1 MEIVNM
7 KKIFLIILFSFLVF
21 SNGYAADGKGE
32 ATEYTITM
40 KKVELCE
47 DAACTVSTTVGETDL
62 LANIASATAG
72 ADVGSYAATTGLP
85 IGTTFTHLRVTISRT
100 FTVTGSVVLAGNDC
114 FTDGQADSAQ
124 TQMLVGTIVEADVLS
139 STMIIST
146 AGGYTAATGARAGDV
161 GDGLINIS
169 YAAPEHATSIS
180 IDGDN
185 AVMIYALTNSYT
197 VGVKAPT
204 IRIKFNTT
212 TAIGADNTACAMWVD
227 EPEVTIALV
236 D

>member
-1 MEIVNM
+1 M

-47 DAACTVSTTVGETDL
+47 DVACTTSIVVGERDMD
-62 LANIASATAG
+62 ANIASATAG
-72 ADVGSYAATTGLP
+72 ADVGNYAATTGLP
-85 IGTTFTHLRVTISRT
+85 IGTTFSHLRVTISRT
-100 FTVTGSVVLAGNDC
+100 FTITGSVVLAGNDC
-114 FTDGQADSAQ
+114 FTDGGNDATK
-124 TQMLVGTIVEADVLS
+124 TQMLIGSTSSGDTAS
-139 STMIIST
+139 STMLIST
-146 AGGYTAATGARAGDV
+146 AGDYGAA
-161 GDGLINIS
+161 DGTLDSASNITIS
-169 YAAPEHATSIS
+169 YANPEHATSIS
-180 IDGDN
+180 IDDDN
-185 AVMIYALTNSYT
+185 AVMIYALTASYT

-204 IRIKFNTT
+204 IRIKFNTE

-227 EPEVTIALV
+227 EPEVAITLE

>member
-1 MEIVNM
+1 M

-47 DAACTVSTTVGETDL
+47 DVACTTSIVVGERDMD
-62 LANIASATAG
+62 ANIASATAG
-72 ADVGSYAATTGLP
+72 ADVGNYAATTGLP
-85 IGTTFTHLRVTISRT
+85 IGTTFSHLRVTISRT

-114 FTDGQADSAQ
+114 FTDGGNDATK
-124 TQMLVGTIVEADVLS
+124 TQMLIGSTSSGDTAS
-139 STMIIST
+139 STMLIST
-146 AGGYTAATGARAGDV
+146 AGNYGTNGTRGGSN
-161 GDGLINIS
+161 LTIS
-169 YAAPEHATSIS
+169 YANPEHATSLS
-180 IDGDN
+180 VTGDN
-185 AVMIYALTNSYT
+185 AVMIYALTSSYT

-204 IRIKFNTT
+204 IRIKFNTE

-227 EPEVTIALV
+227 EPEVAITLE